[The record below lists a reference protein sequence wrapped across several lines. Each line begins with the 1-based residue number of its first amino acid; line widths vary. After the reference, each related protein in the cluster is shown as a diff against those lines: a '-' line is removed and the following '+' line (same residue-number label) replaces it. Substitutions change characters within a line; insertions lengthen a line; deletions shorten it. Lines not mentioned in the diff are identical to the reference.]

1 MKVDEQ
7 QAVDIVLQPGEMSL
21 HHVLIAHGSEPNN
34 APHPRIG
41 FAIRYLPTDVRQ
53 AGGRGRQRAAGAR
66 RRHAS
71 VISSRKLPPE
81 DDLHPAALERHKF
94 DHGPPAAH
102 SLRRRGAAGQTRH
115 DNPSRRAS
123 ADKTNQ
129 PREDTLIRTLSLAAG
144 LALLASG
151 ASAQDI
157 KIRFAHSLSTS
168 EPAHLAAEYFAKNVA
183 ARTNN
188 KVQIQVFPGEQLGSG
203 KEVNEMIRQGAN
215 VMNITDPGYLQDFV
229 PDVGVLNGPYIVK
242 DPKEF
247 DKLLAS
253 DWYKSVDQKLQQ
265 AGFRLIM
272 AGGFFGRRHVIAD
285 KPIRKPEDMQGMTV
299 RVPPNTM
306 WIETFKA
313 MGARP
318 TTVQWSEVYNALQQN
333 VVAGRRGAA
342 RLAVGLQAAG
352 DAQGHL
358 DDRPFHRDRHLADE
372 RHLLQPPAQ
381 GRADGP
387 ARGRRQGQAPR

>member
-1 MKVDEQ
+1 M
-7 QAVDIVLQPGEMSL
+7 
-21 HHVLIAHGSEPNN
+21 
-34 APHPRIG
+34 
-41 FAIRYLPTDVRQ
+41 IRAFSVV
-53 AGGRGRQRAAGAR
+53 
-66 RRHAS
+66 AS
-71 VISSRKLPPE
+71 
-81 DDLHPAALERHKF
+81 
-94 DHGPPAAH
+94 
-102 SLRRRGAAGQTRH
+102 
-115 DNPSRRAS
+115 
-123 ADKTNQ
+123 
-129 PREDTLIRTLSLAAG
+129 

-151 ASAQDI
+151 SAAAQDI
-157 KIRFAHSLSTS
+157 KIRFAHSLSAT

-183 ARTNN
+183 QRTNN

-253 DWYKSVDQKLQQ
+253 DWYKSIDQKLQQ

-285 KPIRKPEDMQGMTV
+285 KPIRTPQDIQGLTV

-333 VVAGRRGAA
+333 VVAAAEAPLGSLWGSKLQETRKVISMTGHFTAIVTWPINNNYFNKLPKDVQQILLEEGAKA
-342 RLAVGLQAAG
+342 KEEMTRLTLELDKDYMAKFKQAGVTFVEDVDLAAFQKATAPVYNAFPKWTPGLHQTVTKIL
-352 DAQGHL
+352 AQ
-358 DDRPFHRDRHLADE
+358 
-372 RHLLQPPAQ
+372 
-381 GRADGP
+381 
-387 ARGRRQGQAPR
+387 

>member
-1 MKVDEQ
+1 V
-7 QAVDIVLQPGEMSL
+7 
-21 HHVLIAHGSEPNN
+21 
-34 APHPRIG
+34 
-41 FAIRYLPTDVRQ
+41 
-53 AGGRGRQRAAGAR
+53 
-66 RRHAS
+66 
-71 VISSRKLPPE
+71 
-81 DDLHPAALERHKF
+81 
-94 DHGPPAAH
+94 
-102 SLRRRGAAGQTRH
+102 
-115 DNPSRRAS
+115 
-123 ADKTNQ
+123 
-129 PREDTLIRTLSLAAG
+129 IRTLSLAAG

-157 KIRFAHSLSTS
+157 KIRFAHSLSSS

-253 DWYKSVDQKLQQ
+253 DWYKGVDQKLQQ

-285 KPIRKPEDMQGMTV
+285 KPIRKPEDIQGLTV

-333 VVAGRRGAA
+333 VVAAAEAPLGSLWGSKLQETRKVISMTGHFTAIVTWPMNANYFNRLPKDVQTVLLEEGAKA
-342 RLAVGLQAAG
+342 KTEMTRLTMELDKDYMAKFKQAGVSFVEDVDLAAFQKATAPVYNAFPKWTPGLHQTVTKIL
-352 DAQGHL
+352 AQ
-358 DDRPFHRDRHLADE
+358 
-372 RHLLQPPAQ
+372 
-381 GRADGP
+381 
-387 ARGRRQGQAPR
+387 